1 MTTSNYNHI
10 DYNKTLSTID
20 AFIKNK
26 VGNRPVVI
34 GLSGGIDST
43 ITLALAVRAL
53 GPDQVKGILINNVR
67 YGDDLLKET
76 RKLADDFGISLK
88 EFDSGNVRDELI
100 DALSVPNDDVTK
112 VSTLDARI
120 TDIVIRTYAMA
131 NNSIYLGTIN
141 ATERLTGWYPKGA
154 LYGDYC
160 PIGDLLKGQVQ
171 ELGKIMKLPEK
182 IVSSVSHDAAKIC
195 SGCGELPEFKGI
207 PYDTLDQ
214 VLYIMETTDPSD
226 MILSL
231 KDSGIKTEHFL
242 PVLIQVQSSRHKTSI
257 FPPYPE
263 VNYWHREEF

>member
-1 MTTSNYNHI
+1 MTISNYNHV
-10 DYNKTLSTID
+10 DYDGVLSTIEY
-20 AFIKNK
+20 FIKNK

-43 ITLALAVRAL
+43 ITCALAVRAL
-53 GPDQVKGILINNVR
+53 GPDQVRGILINNVR
-67 YGDDLLKET
+67 YGDDFLNET
-76 RKLADDFGISLK
+76 RKLASDFGVSLE
-88 EFDSGNVRDELI
+88 EFNSYNVRTELI
-100 DALSVPNDDVTK
+100 ETLHVPKDDVVK

-120 TDIVIRTYAMA
+120 TDVVIRTYAMA

-141 ATERLTGWYPKGA
+141 GTERLTGWYPKGA

-207 PYDTLDQ
+207 PYDILDQ
-214 VLYIMETTDPSD
+214 VLYIIETTDPSD
-226 MILSL
+226 TILTL
-231 KDSGIKTEHFL
+231 KELGIKTKHFL
-242 PVLIQVQSSRHKTSI
+242 PVLIQVQSARHKTAI

>member
-10 DYNKTLSTID
+10 DYDNVLSTID
-20 AFIKNK
+20 TFIKNK

-43 ITLALAVRAL
+43 ITCALAIRAL

-67 YGDDLLKET
+67 YGDDLLNET
-76 RKLADDFGISLK
+76 RKMASDFGITLK
-88 EFDSGNVRDELI
+88 EFNSDNVRKELI
-100 DALSVPNDDVTK
+100 DSLNIPKDDVVK

-120 TDIVIRTYAMA
+120 TDTVIRTYAMA
-131 NNSIYLGTIN
+131 NGSIYLGTIN
-141 ATERLTGWYPKGA
+141 GTERLTGWYPKGA

-171 ELGKIMKLPEK
+171 ELGRIMKLPKK
-182 IVSSVSHDAAKIC
+182 IVTSVSHDAAKIC
-195 SGCGELPEFKGI
+195 SGCGELPAFKGI

-214 VLYIMETTDPSD
+214 ILYIMETTDPSD
-226 MILSL
+226 VILTL
-231 KDSGIKTEHFL
+231 KESGIKTEHFL
-242 PVLIQVQSSRHKTSI
+242 PVIIQVQSARHKTSI

-263 VNYWHREEF
+263 INYWHKEEF